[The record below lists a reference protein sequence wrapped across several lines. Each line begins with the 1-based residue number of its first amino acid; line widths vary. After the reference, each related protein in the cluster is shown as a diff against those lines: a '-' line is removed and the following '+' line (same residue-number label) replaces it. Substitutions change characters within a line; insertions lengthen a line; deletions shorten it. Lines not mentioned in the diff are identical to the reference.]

1 MTNIATATRTVLR
14 YKLEPDNDGVSV
26 VTTGKNPRL
35 VHVGTGTSP
44 TVCAWVEVDTDTADF
59 GEVLRI
65 ASVGT
70 GQTVPTAATYAG
82 FVIEPCATGMAIRH
96 LYLLPPVE

>member
-1 MTNIATATRTVLR
+1 MRTVLR
-14 YKLEPDNDGVSV
+14 YKLEPDNDGLSAIKVGAYPV
-26 VTTGKNPRL
+26 V

-44 TVCAWVEVDTDTADF
+44 TVCAWVEVDTDTAD
-59 GEVLRI
+59 VAILRF

-70 GQTVPTAATYAG
+70 GQTLPKDAGMYVG

-96 LYLLPPVE
+96 YYRLEY